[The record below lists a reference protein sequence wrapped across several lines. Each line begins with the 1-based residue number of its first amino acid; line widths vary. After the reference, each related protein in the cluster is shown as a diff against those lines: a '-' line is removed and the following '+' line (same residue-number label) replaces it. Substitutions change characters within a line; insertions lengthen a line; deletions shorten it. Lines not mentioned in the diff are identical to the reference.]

1 MKINEL
7 FKKIGIEPKN
17 VDLYLQA
24 LTHSSYA
31 HENKTN
37 DYERLEFL
45 GDAVIQIIISTYMF
59 KNDDWDQGTLTKKRA
74 QAVREEALFLFAD
87 KIDLASYMLLG
98 NGEQDAKQS
107 MIADAYEALYAAIYL
122 DLGIEKCFE
131 VFERI
136 TLPYLPLVENLKDY
150 KTKLQELIQVERKS
164 LVYKTYRTGGPSH
177 RPIFK
182 SEVLLEGEIKLG
194 SGTGH
199 STKEA
204 EQNAAKEALSKV
216 VEDDQ
221 ND

>member
-87 KIDLASYMLLG
+87 KIDLAFYMLLG

-164 LVYKTYRTGGPSH
+164 LIYKTYRTGGPSH

-182 SEVLLEGEIKLG
+182 SEVLLEGEIILG